1 MKTIK
6 ATLVVT
12 IYHDVEVQVPID
24 HGDPYFAAT
33 KLAIDSCPTELSK
46 YHPDIDVEFN

>member
-12 IYHDVEVQVPID
+12 IYHDVEVQVD
-24 HGDPYFAAT
+24 NDNGDPYGTAAG
-33 KLAIDSCPTELSK
+33 LALDTCPKELSK
-46 YHPDIDVEFN
+46 YHPDIDIEFN